1 MTGKC
6 FFTLIMLV
14 AVFALSERDDNRAMA
29 AEPRPTAEGPV
40 KRLLYVA
47 TPGVRDYLEY
57 GGHGLL
63 VFDVDN
69 GHRFVRR
76 IKTAGVDPAGK
87 PLNVKGICASAD
99 TARVY
104 VSTIKQLMCLD
115 LVTDELLWER
125 AYEGGCDRMALSP
138 DGSVIYLPMLEG
150 PSWHVLQASN
160 GDVLAKVTPD
170 SGSHNTIYGPSG
182 QAAYL
187 AGLKSPLLTVTD
199 TKSQTIARQIGP
211 FSAAVRPF
219 TIDSRERLCFINAN
233 ELLGFEVGDLTT
245 GKVLHRVVVEGYEK
259 GPVKRHGCP
268 SHGIGLT
275 PDEREVWLTDGH
287 NQRLH
292 IFDSLQSPPRQVA
305 SIKLRDEPGWITFTI
320 AGDYAYP
327 STGEVI
333 DPRTRQIVTTLKDEE
348 GRAVQS
354 EKMLEIDFVGSK
366 PVRTGNQFGIGRA
379 SSGAAAR

>member
-1 MTGKC
+1 
-6 FFTLIMLV
+6 MLV
-14 AVFALSERDDNRAMA
+14 VLFALSGHDASRAIA
-29 AEPRPTAEGPV
+29 ADPQPTASDARI

-63 VFDVDN
+63 VFDIDD

-76 IKTAGVDPAGK
+76 IKTAGRDGAGK
-87 PLNVKGICASAD
+87 PLNVKGICASAE

-125 AYEGGCDRMALSP
+125 EYEGGCDRMALAP
-138 DGSVIYLPMLEG
+138 DGSAIYLPMLEG
-150 PSWHVLQASN
+150 PSWHVLRASN

-187 AGLKSPLLTVTD
+187 AGLKSPLLTVAD
-199 TKSQTIARQIGP
+199 TRSHTIARKIGP

-219 TIDSRERLCFINAN
+219 TIDRRERLCFINAN

-245 GKVLHRVVVEGYEK
+245 GKVLHKVVVEGYEK

-275 PDEREVWLTDGH
+275 PDEKEVWLTDGH
-287 NQRLH
+287 NQQLH
-292 IFDSLQSPPRQVA
+292 IFDALQSPPRQVA

-320 AGDYAYP
+320 VGDYAYP

-333 DPRTRQIVTTLKDEE
+333 DPRSRQIVATLKDEE

-354 EKMLEIDFVGSK
+354 EKMLEIDVIGSK
-366 PVRTGNQFGIGRA
+366 PMHAGNQFGIGRA
-379 SSGAAAR
+379 SGPNAD